1 MVFNYRQTLRDEA
14 IAKKPVDNG
23 VSTSSFG
30 DAEAFRNAF
39 VARMKDTNIDPNKQS
54 FDPSSDPFSNSF
66 SNEKRNDFI
75 TNKEPQIR
83 DGIWNSD
90 DPNEYLRADDFR
102 NKYVNSYLVEED
114 KKVTPQSALEYVTGQ
129 PNDGLA
135 GKFPTEGVTTT

>member
-1 MVFNYRQTLRDEA
+1 MVFNYSQTPRDEA
-14 IAKKPVDNG
+14 IAKEPVDSG

-30 DAEAFRNAF
+30 NAEAFRNAF

-54 FDPSSDPFSNSF
+54 FGSF
-66 SNEKRNDFI
+66 SNEERDDFI

-83 DGIWNSD
+83 DGVWNSE
-90 DPNEYLRADDFR
+90 DPNEYTRADDFR
-102 NKYVNSYLVEED
+102 NKYVSSRLVEDD

>member
-1 MVFNYRQTLRDEA
+1 MVFNYRQTPRDEA
-14 IAKKPVDNG
+14 IAKEPVDNG

-39 VARMKDTNIDPNKQS
+39 VARMKRHNIDPNKQS
-54 FDPSSDPFSNSF
+54 DSF
-66 SNEKRNDFI
+66 SNEERDNFI
-75 TNKEPQIR
+75 VNKEPQIR
-83 DGIWNSD
+83 DGVWNSE
-90 DPNEYLRADDFR
+90 DPNEYTRADDFR
-102 NKYVNSYLVEED
+102 NKYVSSRLVEDD

>member
-14 IAKKPVDNG
+14 IAKKPVDSG

-30 DAEAFRNAF
+30 NAEAFRNAF

-54 FDPSSDPFSNSF
+54 FGSF
-66 SNEKRNDFI
+66 SNEERDDFI

-83 DGIWNSD
+83 DGVWNSE
-90 DPNEYLRADDFR
+90 DPNEYTRAGDFAK
-102 NKYVNSYLVEED
+102 KYVNSYLVED
-114 KKVTPQSALEYVTGQ
+114 DRKVTPQSALEYVTGQ

>member
-39 VARMKDTNIDPNKQS
+39 VARMKDTNIDPNKQQS
-54 FDPSSDPFSNSF
+54 FDSFSDPF

-83 DGIWNSD
+83 DGVWNSE
-90 DPNEYLRADDFR
+90 DPNEYLRAEDFR
-102 NKYVNSYLVEED
+102 NKYVSSRLVEDD

-129 PNDGLA
+129 PNDELA

>member
-14 IAKKPVDNG
+14 IAKKPVDSG

-30 DAEAFRNAF
+30 NAEAFRNAF

-54 FDPSSDPFSNSF
+54 FGSF
-66 SNEKRNDFI
+66 SNEERDDFI

-83 DGIWNSD
+83 DGVWNSE
-90 DPNEYLRADDFR
+90 DPNEYTRADDFR
-102 NKYVNSYLVEED
+102 NKYVSSRLVEDD

>member
-39 VARMKDTNIDPNKQS
+39 VARMKDTNIDPNKQQS
-54 FDPSSDPFSNSF
+54 FDSFSDPF

-83 DGIWNSD
+83 DGIWNSE
-90 DPNEYLRADDFR
+90 DPNEYTRADDFR
-102 NKYVNSYLVEED
+102 NKYVSSRLVEDD

-129 PNDGLA
+129 PNDELA

>member
-1 MVFNYRQTLRDEA
+1 MAFNYRQTPRDEA
-14 IAKKPVDNG
+14 IAKEPVDSG

-30 DAEAFRNAF
+30 NAEAFRNAF

-54 FDPSSDPFSNSF
+54 FGSF
-66 SNEKRNDFI
+66 SNEERDDFI

-83 DGIWNSD
+83 DGVWNSK
-90 DPNEYLRADDFR
+90 DPNEYTRADDFR
-102 NKYVNSYLVEED
+102 NKYVSSRLVEDD

>member
-14 IAKKPVDNG
+14 IAKKPVDSG

-54 FDPSSDPFSNSF
+54 DSF
-66 SNEKRNDFI
+66 SNEKRYDFI
-75 TNKEPQIR
+75 TNKEPQIK
-83 DGIWNSD
+83 DGVWNSE
-90 DPNEYLRADDFR
+90 DPNEYTRADDFR
-102 NKYVNSYLVEED
+102 NKYVSSRLVEDD

>member
-1 MVFNYRQTLRDEA
+1 MVFNYRQTPRDEA
-14 IAKKPVDNG
+14 IAKEPVDSG

-30 DAEAFRNAF
+30 NAEAFRNAF

-54 FDPSSDPFSNSF
+54 FGSF
-66 SNEKRNDFI
+66 SNEERDDFI

-83 DGIWNSD
+83 DGIWNSE
-90 DPNEYLRADDFR
+90 DPNEYTRADDFR
-102 NKYVNSYLVEED
+102 NKYVSSRLVEDD

>member
-39 VARMKDTNIDPNKQS
+39 VARMKDTNIDPNKQQS
-54 FDPSSDPFSNSF
+54 FDSFSDPF

-83 DGIWNSD
+83 DGIWNSE
-90 DPNEYLRADDFR
+90 DPNEYTRADDFR
-102 NKYVNSYLVEED
+102 NKYVSSRLVEDD

>member
-1 MVFNYRQTLRDEA
+1 MAFNYRQTPRDEA
-14 IAKKPVDNG
+14 IAKEPVDSG

-30 DAEAFRNAF
+30 NAEAFRNAF
-39 VARMKDTNIDPNKQS
+39 VARMKDTNIDPNKQQS
-54 FDPSSDPFSNSF
+54 FDSFSDPF

-83 DGIWNSD
+83 DGIWNSE
-90 DPNEYLRADDFR
+90 DPNEYTRADDFR
-102 NKYVNSYLVEED
+102 NKYVSSRLVEDD

-129 PNDGLA
+129 PNDELA

>member
-1 MVFNYRQTLRDEA
+1 MVFNYRQTPRDEA
-14 IAKKPVDNG
+14 IAKKSVDNG

-39 VARMKDTNIDPNKQS
+39 VTRMKRHNIDPNKQS
-54 FDPSSDPFSNSF
+54 DSF
-66 SNEKRNDFI
+66 SNEKRDDFI

-83 DGIWNSD
+83 DGVWNSE
-90 DPNEYLRADDFR
+90 DPNEYLRAGDFAK
-102 NKYVNSYLVEED
+102 KYVNSYLVED
-114 KKVTPQSALEYVTGQ
+114 DRKVTPQSALEYVTGQ

>member
-1 MVFNYRQTLRDEA
+1 MAFNYRQTPRDEA
-14 IAKKPVDNG
+14 IAKEPVDSG

-30 DAEAFRNAF
+30 NAEAFRNAF

-54 FDPSSDPFSNSF
+54 FGSF
-66 SNEKRNDFI
+66 SNEERDNFI
-75 TNKEPQIR
+75 INKEPQIK
-83 DGIWNSD
+83 DGIWNSE
-90 DPNEYLRADDFR
+90 DPNEYLRAEDFR
-102 NKYVNSYLVEED
+102 NKYVSSRLVEDD

>member
-1 MVFNYRQTLRDEA
+1 MVFNYRQTPRDEA
-14 IAKKPVDNG
+14 IAKEPVDNG

-39 VARMKDTNIDPNKQS
+39 VARMKRHNIDPNKQS
-54 FDPSSDPFSNSF
+54 DSF
-66 SNEKRNDFI
+66 SNEERDNFI
-75 TNKEPQIR
+75 VNKEPQIR
-83 DGIWNSD
+83 DGVWNSE
-90 DPNEYLRADDFR
+90 DPNEYARADDFR
-102 NKYVNSYLVEED
+102 NKYVSSRLVEDD

>member
-1 MVFNYRQTLRDEA
+1 MVFNYRQTPRDEA
-14 IAKKPVDNG
+14 IAKEPVDSG

-30 DAEAFRNAF
+30 NAEAFRNAF

-54 FDPSSDPFSNSF
+54 FGSF
-66 SNEKRNDFI
+66 SNEERNDFI

-83 DGIWNSD
+83 DGVWNSE
-90 DPNEYLRADDFR
+90 DPNEYTRADDFR
-102 NKYVNSYLVEED
+102 NKYVSSRLVEDD

>member
-39 VARMKDTNIDPNKQS
+39 VARMKDTNIDPNKQQS
-54 FDPSSDPFSNSF
+54 FDSFSDPF

-83 DGIWNSD
+83 DGVWNSK
-90 DPNEYLRADDFR
+90 DPNEYTRADDFR
-102 NKYVNSYLVEED
+102 NKYVSSRLVEDD